1 MGLELAFRFL
11 ANGFADLEEPATEEA
26 EEAEEVEEAEEA
38 EEAETQSE
46 MAEAPGLEEVA
57 LVEMEIGTKTVGSLE
72 TFRERA
78 PWIGKSFQPPVR
90 PRPFRKYFLL

>member
-11 ANGFADLEEPATEEA
+11 ANGYADLEEPAT
-26 EEAEEVEEAEEA
+26 EEA

-46 MAEAPGLEEVA
+46 MAEAPRLEEVA
-57 LVEMEIGTKTVGSLE
+57 VEMEIGTKTVESLE
-72 TFRERA
+72 TFSERA

>member
-1 MGLELAFRFL
+1 MGLELAFKSLSRL
-11 ANGFADLEEPATEEA
+11 ANGFAALEEPAPEEA
-26 EEAEEVEEAEEA
+26 EEAEEV

-57 LVEMEIGTKTVGSLE
+57 LVEMEIGTKTVGSALE